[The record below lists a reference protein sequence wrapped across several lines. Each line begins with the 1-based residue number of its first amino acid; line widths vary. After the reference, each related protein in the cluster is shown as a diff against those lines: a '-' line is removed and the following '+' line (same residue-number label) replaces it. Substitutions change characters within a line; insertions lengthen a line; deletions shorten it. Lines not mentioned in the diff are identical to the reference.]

1 MFEQPHYQKLY
12 QEREHAITERV
23 KALAAVGAPEEEI
36 WLTERMRGITGT
48 RMGVLMGVSR
58 YKTQHQVWEEMMG
71 LNLRPQKENAAM
83 HWGKRLEA
91 TVADEYEDITGTI
104 VEECPSIRSPNM
116 PFLIGSPDRI
126 VCDAN
131 YNPIRILEC
140 KTTRLNTKVDE
151 WDDDGNQMLL
161 WGKGNIYNEY
171 HVKLASDS
179 QIPADYYMQV
189 LTYMMLTGLREADLA
204 VLISTSDFRVFS
216 LTYDEKLAAD
226 ALAVADEWYC
236 RHILDGIEPP
246 RVEADLKKTT
256 SNGQTI
262 DATPDII
269 AAVNDLRKVK
279 AGIKELEQQEQKLKD
294 QIISFI
300 GDNDGITSNGKSL
313 ITYKTQKGRDYV
325 DGKLLELEHPDIYK
339 QYYKQGA
346 AFRVL
351 RMGRA

>member
-23 KALAAVGAPEEEI
+23 KALAAVGAPDEEI

-48 RMGVLMGVSR
+48 RMGVLMGVSK

-71 LNLRPQKENAAM
+71 LNLRPQQENAAM
-83 HWGKRLEA
+83 HWGKRLE
-91 TVADEYEDITGTI
+91 TTIADEYAALTGTI

-131 YNPIRILEC
+131 GTPTRILEC

-161 WGKGNIYNEY
+161 WGKGNVYDANR
-171 HVKLASDS
+171 VKLASDS

-189 LTYMMLTGLREADLA
+189 LTYMMLTGLKEADLA

-216 LTYDEKLAAD
+216 LTYDADLADD
-226 ALAVADEWYC
+226 ALRVADEWYC
-236 RHILDGIEPP
+236 KHILEGIEPP
-246 RVEADLKKTT
+246 RVEADLKNTT

-262 DATPDII
+262 EATTEII
-269 AAVNDLRKVK
+269 TAVESLRQVK
-279 AGIKELEQQEQKLKD
+279 AQIKALQDKEKLLKD
-294 QIISFI
+294 QIIGFI
-300 GDNDGITSNGKSL
+300 GDNDGVTTNGKSL
-313 ITYKTQKGRDYV
+313 ATYKTQKGRESV
-325 DGKLLELEHPDIYK
+325 DVKLLELEHNDIYK
-339 QYYKQGA
+339 KYLKRGA
-346 AFRVL
+346 PFRRFCL
-351 RMGRA
+351 GRA